1 MKNILVKIRNNHDQL
16 FRILLFLLA
25 LVVIVYVF
33 PRQAKFKYEFTKGKP
48 WMHETIIAPFDF
60 SILKSLDEI
69 KIEQEIIRLEHTP
82 IFNYN
87 SDIFL
92 LKAEEYIIQ
101 FEQKWIKDKNVK
113 KEDKFTFFNIFKQK
127 NIDNSTIK
135 YNLAVFGY
143 DKLQEIY
150 EAGIVQLHSDFEYKK
165 ELNVLL
171 KKGSIAEK
179 TPIDQFLSI
188 SSSANKINLLHNKLT
203 DEEYSFLVPLLLS
216 SLEHNITYDKL
227 ASDALLENDLK
238 NINSTYG
245 LIVAGQIIVS
255 KGELVT
261 TERYQKLLSLKQ
273 KYEGKEWNLLAYY
286 LVLLGQI
293 ILVGLSL
300 LILFLF
306 IKQYRL
312 EVLNSTTKIS
322 MILSVILLM
331 VVIASLVLSLD
342 INHIYIVPFCIGPL
356 ILKAFFDNRIALF
369 THLIT
374 ILIIGFIVPNAFEFV
389 FLQLIAGIVSILSVL
404 KMYKRSQLFMSV
416 AKVIAVYFVIYI
428 SLSIT
433 HDGSLISLDISVL
446 IQLAISGALT
456 LFAYPIIFLF
466 EKIFSLVSDVSLLEL
481 TDTNSVLL
489 RRLSDEAP
497 GTFQHSLQVA
507 NLAEMGALEIGANAL
522 LTRAGAIYHDIGK
535 LKNPMYFIENQSSN
549 LNPHDEI
556 EFDESAEIIISH
568 VLDGIEIAKD
578 NNLPDELIDFIRT
591 HHGTTTVQ
599 YFYKQFIADFPKED
613 IDVKDFTYPGPK
625 PFSKETAILMMCD
638 SVEAASKS
646 LKEPTSSKIDNFVEN
661 IINKQKDDG
670 QFLNANITFKE
681 IESIKK
687 VLKRKLANIYHLRIE
702 YPE

>member
-1 MKNILVKIRNNHDQL
+1 MKNILIKIRNNHEQL
-16 FRILLFLLA
+16 FRVFLFLLTLA
-25 LVVIVYVF
+25 IIIYVF

-60 SILKSLDEI
+60 SILKSVDEI
-69 KIEQEIIRLEHTP
+69 KSEQEIIRSEHTP

-87 SDIFL
+87 ADIFM
-92 LKAEEYIIQ
+92 LKAEDYINQ
-101 FEQKWIKDKNVK
+101 FEDKWVKDKDVK
-113 KEDKFTFFNIFKQK
+113 KDDKFTFFNLFNQK
-127 NIDNSTIK
+127 KIDNSTRK
-135 YNLAVFGY
+135 YNLAVLGY
-143 DKLQEIY
+143 DKLQAIY
-150 EAGIVQLHSDFEYKK
+150 EKGIVQVNGDFEYKK

-179 TPIDQFLSI
+179 VPIDQLLSI
-188 SSSANKINLLHNKLT
+188 NSSANEINLLENLT

-227 ASDALLENDLK
+227 ASEAMLQSDLK

-245 LIVAGQIIVS
+245 LIVSGQIIVS

-261 TERYQKLLSLKQ
+261 NERYQKLLSLKQ
-273 KYEGKEWNLLAYY
+273 KYEGKEWSLLAYY

-306 IKQYRL
+306 IKQYRVD
-312 EVLNSTTKIS
+312 VLNNTTKIS
-322 MILSVILLM
+322 MILSVVLLM
-331 VVIASLVLSLD
+331 VVISSVVLSLD
-342 INHIYIVPFCIGPL
+342 INYIYIVPFCIGPV

-369 THLIT
+369 THMIT
-374 ILIIGFIVPNAFEFV
+374 ILIIGFIVPNGFEFV
-389 FLQLIAGIVSILSVL
+389 FLQFIAGIVSILSVL

-416 AKVIAVYFVIYI
+416 AKVILVYFVIYI

-433 HDGSLISLDISVL
+433 HDGSLVSLDFNIL
-446 IQLAISGALT
+446 IHLAISGALT

-489 RRLSDEAP
+489 RRLSEEAP

-522 LTRAGAIYHDIGK
+522 LTRAGAIYHDVGK

-599 YFYKQFIADFPKED
+599 YFYKQFIVNFPKED
-613 IDVKDFTYPGPK
+613 IDVKAFTYPGPK
-625 PFSKETAILMMCD
+625 PYSKETAILMMAD
-638 SVEAASKS
+638 SAEASARS
-646 LKEPTSSKIDNFVEN
+646 LKKPTAEN
-661 IINKQKDDG
+661 IDALIERVINKQIEEN
-670 QFLNANITFKE
+670 QFVNAAITLKE
-681 IESIKK
+681 ITQLKK
-687 VLKRKLANIYHLRIE
+687 LFKKKLVNIHHARVE
-702 YPE
+702 Y

>member
-1 MKNILVKIRNNHDQL
+1 MKKILIEIRNNHEKL
-16 FRILLFLLA
+16 FRIFLFLLA
-25 LVVIVYVF
+25 LAVIIYVF

-60 SILKSLDEI
+60 SILKSLNEI
-69 KIEQEIIRLEHTP
+69 KIEQEIIRSEHTP
-82 IFNYN
+82 IFNYD

-92 LKAEEYIIQ
+92 VKAEEYIIQ
-101 FEQKWIKDKNVK
+101 FEEKWAKDKNVK
-113 KEDKFTFFNIFKQK
+113 KEDKFTFFNLLKQK
-127 NIDNSTIK
+127 KIYNTSRK

-143 DKLQEIY
+143 DKLQSIY
-150 EAGIVQLHSDFEYKK
+150 EKGILQLHGDFEYKK

-171 KKGSIAEK
+171 KKGNVAEK
-179 TPIDQFLSI
+179 VLINRFLSI
-188 SSSANKINLLHNKLT
+188 NSSANEINLLDNLT
-203 DEEYSFLVPLLLS
+203 DDEYNFLIPLLLS

-227 ASDALLENDLK
+227 ASEAMLQSDLK
-238 NINSTYG
+238 NINSTHG

-261 TERYQKLLSLKQ
+261 NERYQKLLSLKQ

-306 IKQYRL
+306 IKQYRVD
-312 EVLNSTTKIS
+312 VLNNTTKIS

-331 VVIASLVLSLD
+331 VVISSLVLSLD
-342 INHIYIVPFCIGPL
+342 INYIYIVPFCIGPV

-369 THLIT
+369 THMIT
-374 ILIIGFIVPNAFEFV
+374 ILIIGFIVPNGFEFV
-389 FLQLIAGIVSILSVL
+389 FLQFIAGIVSILSVL
-404 KMYKRSQLFMSV
+404 KMYRRSQLFMYV

-428 SLSIT
+428 SLTIT
-433 HDGSLISLDISVL
+433 HDGSLFSLDFSIL
-446 IQLAISGALT
+446 IQLAISGVLT

-507 NLAEMGALEIGANAL
+507 NLAEMGALEIGGNAL
-522 LTRAGAIYHDIGK
+522 LSRAGAIYHDVGK

-556 EFDESAEIIISH
+556 EFEESAEIIISH

-599 YFYKQFIADFPKED
+599 YFYKQFISDFPKED
-613 IDVKDFTYPGPK
+613 IDVKAFTYPGPK
-625 PFSKETAILMMCD
+625 PFSKETAILMMAD
-638 SVEAASKS
+638 SAEASARSIKN
-646 LKEPTSSKIDNFVEN
+646 PTAEN
-661 IINKQKDDG
+661 IDVLIERVINKQIEDG
-670 QFLNANITFKE
+670 QFVNADITLKE
-681 IESIKK
+681 ITQLKK
-687 VLKRKLANIYHLRIE
+687 LFKKKLVNIHHARVE
-702 YPE
+702 Y